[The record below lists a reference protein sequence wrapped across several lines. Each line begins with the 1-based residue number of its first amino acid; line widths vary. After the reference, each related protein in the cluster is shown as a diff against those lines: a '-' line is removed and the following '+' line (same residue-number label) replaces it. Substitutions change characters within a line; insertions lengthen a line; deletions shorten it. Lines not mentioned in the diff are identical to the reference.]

1 MDKRA
6 MDYLKKYTTDL
17 QILSINDLPDPAAV
31 LPASWM
37 PVLSAKEEDRI
48 SMTLKLWQP
57 FYQVLENVL
66 VCLKENLISIDL
78 GYHDHGYVLIYGI
91 RSGNHIRYYEGRNP
105 RSKNIPER
113 ISQYWSNLPE
123 GLSDFYE
130 QLHNGW
136 FYFAS
141 ESTGLSPV
149 EKWSFLGDDHWN
161 IVNELGSLDFS
172 LNNMLTVYG
181 NGMGDY
187 VSLDVRK
194 PRGES
199 ILWWHNKAPRRS
211 IDFWIAVDTWTHLGL
226 IN

>member
-6 MDYLKKYTTDL
+6 MEYLKKYTTDL
-17 QILSINDLPDPAAV
+17 QILSINDLKDPAAV
-31 LPASWM
+31 LPASWLQ
-37 PVLSAKEEDRI
+37 VLSAKEEDRI
-48 SMTLKLWQP
+48 GMMLKLWEP
-57 FYQVLENVL
+57 FHQVLENVF
-66 VCLKENLISIDL
+66 VCLQANLISIDL
-78 GYHDHGYVLIYGI
+78 AYHDFGYSLIYGI
-91 RSGNHIRYYEGRNP
+91 KSGDHIRYYEGRNP
-105 RSKNIPER
+105 LSKNIPER
-113 ISQYWSNLPE
+113 INKYWSNLPE

-130 QLHNGW
+130 NLHNGW

-149 EKWSFLGDDHWN
+149 EKWSFLGDDQWN
-161 IVNELGSLDFS
+161 IVNELGNLGFS

-187 VSLDVRK
+187 VSLDVRNPK
-194 PRGES
+194 GES